1 MLNKRVIV
9 ERKRQL
15 LKERASNEKQQDLTS
30 TVKDYT
36 DTVPSRNQSLASQ
49 PSEP

>member
-15 LKERASNEKQQDLTS
+15 LKERASNENLQDLPLA
-30 TVKDYT
+30 VKDYT
-36 DTVPSRNQSLASQ
+36 DSAPSRNQTLASQ
-49 PSEP
+49 PS

>member
-15 LKERASNEKQQDLTS
+15 LKDRLNNAGIGPEQPKIALKN
-30 TVKDYT
+30 VI
-36 DTVPSRNQSLASQ
+36 LASGN
-49 PSEP
+49 